1 MPMAAR
7 VTAHGPRRRTAI
19 AATLALTAIV
29 SAPLLETTLAGQSAA
44 APASSGEP
52 IDYDAIYRIKDEAV
66 NRSQVMETLS
76 FLTDVHGPRLTN
88 SPNMRAAAAWA
99 KQRLEG
105 YGLEKVALEP
115 WGPFGRGWVN
125 ERTVATMTAPQ
136 PFPLLAFP
144 KAWTPGTDGAVKG
157 DAVLAVIDKAED
169 LEKWKGKLKGKIVLV
184 SATRAVPAFFETPTR
199 RYDDKGLTDL
209 SKPSLDPSRRGRFGP
224 GGPGG
229 PGFPGQVST
238 DFRKQRMA
246 FFIKEGVLA
255 LVEMSPG
262 DRGDNGA
269 VRVQAPPE
277 GENQRQTT
285 DAPVLPQIVV
295 AGEHY
300 GRLLRLLDKKI
311 PVALEID
318 VKNRFV
324 DTDLNSLN
332 VIAELPGSDKADEI
346 VMIGA
351 HFDSWHSG
359 TGATDN
365 GVSSAVMIE
374 AMRILKASG
383 LKPRRTIRMGLWT
396 GEEQGLLGSRAYVTQ
411 HFADRT
417 DMVLKPEHA
426 QARRL
431 LQHGQRRR
439 RLPRRLPAGQ
449 RGGRADPPG
458 VDAAVR
464 QPRDD
469 RADDPSDRRH
479 RSPVVR
485 RGRPARLPV
494 RPGSTGVRL
503 AHAPHEPGRLRARD
517 PRGSRAERD
526 HHRDVRVSRRDARPA
541 AAAQAA
547 AEAAAGDDTRPAS
560 GDDASADGVG
570 RLAVVR
576 SARFDRHPAW
586 PPGRVSRHPL
596 SGRSRRRWPR
606 VRRAPRGRAAAPRRV

>member
-7 VTAHGPRRRTAI
+7 VTAHGPRRRSAI
-19 AATLALTAIV
+19 AATLVLTAIV

-44 APASSGEP
+44 APASSGES

-157 DAVLAVIDKAED
+157 EAVLAVIDKAED
-169 LEKWKGKLKGKIVLV
+169 LEKWKGKLKGK
-184 SATRAVPAFFETPTR
+184 
-199 RYDDKGLTDL
+199 
-209 SKPSLDPSRRGRFGP
+209 PSLDPSRRGRF
-224 GGPGG
+224 GPGG

-351 HFDSWHSG
+351 HLDSWHSA

-374 AMRILKASG
+374 AMRILKATG

-417 DMVLKPEHA
+417 DMVLKPEHGKLA
-426 QARRL
+426 AYFNMDNGGGAFRGVYLQGNEAVAPILQAWMQPFANLGMTALTIRPTGGTDHQSFDAVGLPGFQFVQDPLEYGARTHHTNL
-431 LQHGQRRR
+431 DVYERAIPEDLVQNAITIATFAYHAAMREQPLPRKPLPKPQPATTPGQR
-439 RLPRRLPAGQ
+439 PATT
-449 RGGRADPPG
+449 PTP
-458 VDAAVR
+458 
-464 QPRDD
+464 
-469 RADDPSDRRH
+469 
-479 RSPVVR
+479 
-485 RGRPARLPV
+485 
-494 RPGSTGVRL
+494 T
-503 AHAPHEPGRLRARD
+503 
-517 PRGSRAERD
+517 
-526 HHRDVRVSRRDARPA
+526 
-541 AAAQAA
+541 
-547 AEAAAGDDTRPAS
+547 AS
-560 GDDASADGVG
+560 GSAQ
-570 RLAVVR
+570 R
-576 SARFDRHPAW
+576 
-586 PPGRVSRHPL
+586 
-596 SGRSRRRWPR
+596 
-606 VRRAPRGRAAAPRRV
+606 

>member
-1 MPMAAR
+1 MAAR
-7 VTAHGPRRRTAI
+7 VIAHGPTRRTAM
-19 AATLALTAIV
+19 AATLALTAVV

-44 APASSGEP
+44 APARSAETV
-52 IDYDAIYRIKDEAV
+52 DYDAIYRIKDEAV

-125 ERTVATMTAPQ
+125 ERTLVMMTAPQ

-144 KAWTPGTDGAVKG
+144 KAWTPGTNGAVKG

-169 LEKWKGKLKGKIVLV
+169 LEKWKGQLKGKIVLV
-184 SATRAVPAFFETPTR
+184 SATRAVPSYFETPTR
-199 RYDDKGLTDL
+199 RYDEKGLTDL
-209 SKPSLDPSRRGRFGP
+209 SKPSLDPSRRGRFGQ
-224 GGPGG
+224 GG
-229 PGFPGQVST
+229 PGFPGQVSA

-269 VRVQAPPE
+269 VRVQAPQE

-324 DTDLNSLN
+324 DTDLNSVN

-374 AMRILKASG
+374 AMRILKATG

-426 QARRL
+426 KLAAYFNMDNGGGAFRGVYLQGNEAVAPILREWMQPFANLGMNTLTIRPTGGTDHQSFDAVGLPGFQFVQDPLEYSARTHHTNLDVYERAIPEDL
-431 LQHGQRRR
+431 VQNAITIATFAYHAAMRDQPLPRKPLPKPQPATTPGQR
-439 RLPRRLPAGQ
+439 PAPTPT
-449 RGGRADPPG
+449 A
-458 VDAAVR
+458 
-464 QPRDD
+464 
-469 RADDPSDRRH
+469 S
-479 RSPVVR
+479 
-485 RGRPARLPV
+485 
-494 RPGSTGVRL
+494 
-503 AHAPHEPGRLRARD
+503 
-517 PRGSRAERD
+517 
-526 HHRDVRVSRRDARPA
+526 
-541 AAAQAA
+541 
-547 AEAAAGDDTRPAS
+547 AS
-560 GDDASADGVG
+560 G
-570 RLAVVR
+570 
-576 SARFDRHPAW
+576 AR
-586 PPGRVSRHPL
+586 
-596 SGRSRRRWPR
+596 
-606 VRRAPRGRAAAPRRV
+606 

>member
-1 MPMAAR
+1 MAAR
-7 VTAHGPRRRTAI
+7 VKAHGPRRRAAI

-44 APASSGEP
+44 APASAGEP
-52 IDYDAIYRIKDEAV
+52 LDYDAIYRIKDEALS
-66 NRSQVMETLS
+66 RSQVMETLS
-76 FLTDVHGPRLTN
+76 YLTDVHGPRLTN

-99 KQRLEG
+99 KQRLES
-105 YGLEKVALEP
+105 YGLANVALEA

-125 ERTVATMTAPQ
+125 ERMVATMTAPQ
-136 PFPLLAFP
+136 SFPLLAFP
-144 KAWTPGTDGAVKG
+144 KAWTPGTDGPVKG
-157 DAVLAVIDKAED
+157 DAVLAIIDKAEAF
-169 LEKWKGKLKGKIVLV
+169 EQWKGKLKGKIVLV
-184 SATRAVPAFFETPTR
+184 SPSREVPAFFASPTR
-199 RYDDKGLTDL
+199 RWEEKALTDL
-209 SKPSLDPSRRGRFGP
+209 TKPPMDPSRRGRFGGP

-229 PGFPGQVST
+229 PGAT
-238 DFRKQRMA
+238 TADFRRQRMA
-246 FFIKEGVLA
+246 FLIKEGALA

-332 VIAELPGSDKADEI
+332 VIAELPGGDKADEV

-383 LKPRRTIRMGLWT
+383 LKPRRTIRVGLWT
-396 GEEQGLLGSRAYVTQ
+396 GEEQGLLGSRAYVKQ
-411 HFADRT
+411 HFADRA

-426 QARRL
+426 KLAAYFNMDNGGGAFRGVY
-431 LQHGQRRR
+431 LQGNEAVSPIFEAWMKPFASLGMSTLTIRPTSGTDHLSFDAVGLPGFQFVQDPLEYGSRTHHTNLDVYERAIPDDLVQNAITIATFAYHAANREQPLPRKPLPKPQPATTPGQR
-439 RLPRRLPAGQ
+439 PATT
-449 RGGRADPPG
+449 PP
-458 VDAAVR
+458 
-464 QPRDD
+464 P
-469 RADDPSDRRH
+469 
-479 RSPVVR
+479 
-485 RGRPARLPV
+485 
-494 RPGSTGVRL
+494 T
-503 AHAPHEPGRLRARD
+503 
-517 PRGSRAERD
+517 
-526 HHRDVRVSRRDARPA
+526 
-541 AAAQAA
+541 
-547 AEAAAGDDTRPAS
+547 AAG
-560 GDDASADGVG
+560 SAQ
-570 RLAVVR
+570 R
-576 SARFDRHPAW
+576 
-586 PPGRVSRHPL
+586 
-596 SGRSRRRWPR
+596 
-606 VRRAPRGRAAAPRRV
+606 

>member
-1 MPMAAR
+1 MAAR

-144 KAWTPGTDGAVKG
+144 KAWTPGTDGPVKG

-184 SATRAVPAFFETPTR
+184 SATRAVPSYFETPTR

-224 GGPGG
+224 GGPGW
-229 PGFPGQVST
+229 PRRQVSA

-332 VIAELPGSDKADEI
+332 VIAELPGSDKADEV

-374 AMRILKASG
+374 AMRILKATG

-426 QARRL
+426 KLAAYFNMDNGGGAFRGVY
-431 LQHGQRRR
+431 LQGNEAVA
-439 RLPRRLPAGQ
+439 PIFA
-449 RGGRADPPG
+449 G

-469 RADDPSDRRH
+469 HADDPSDRRH

-494 RPGSTGVRL
+494 RPGSAGVRL

-517 PRGSRAERD
+517 PRGSGAERD
-526 HHRDVRVSRRDARPA
+526 HDRDLRVSRRDARPA

-547 AEAAAGDDTRPAS
+547 AEAAAGDDARASVRRRRRRRPRPARPS
-560 GDDASADGVG
+560 ASPQH
-570 RLAVVR
+570 
-576 SARFDRHPAW
+576 STEHPVW
-586 PPGRVSRHPL
+586 PPGRVSRHAL

>member
-184 SATRAVPAFFETPTR
+184 SATRAVPSYFETPTR

-209 SKPSLDPSRRGRFGP
+209 SKPSLDPSRRGRFGQ
-224 GGPGG
+224 GG

-332 VIAELPGSDKADEI
+332 VIAELPGTDKADEV

-383 LKPRRTIRMGLWT
+383 LKPRRTIRMALWT

-417 DMVLKPEHA
+417 DMVLKPEHGKLA
-426 QARRL
+426 AYFNMDNGGGAFRGVYLQGNEAVAPILQAWMQPFANLGMTALTIRPTGGTDHQSFDAVGLPGFQFVQDPLEYGARTHHTNL
-431 LQHGQRRR
+431 DVYERAIPEDLVQNAITIATFAYHAAMRDQPLPRKPLPKPQPATTPGQR
-439 RLPRRLPAGQ
+439 PA
-449 RGGRADPPG
+449 
-458 VDAAVR
+458 
-464 QPRDD
+464 
-469 RADDPSDRRH
+469 
-479 RSPVVR
+479 
-485 RGRPARLPV
+485 
-494 RPGSTGVRL
+494 T
-503 AHAPHEPGRLRARD
+503 APTP
-517 PRGSRAERD
+517 
-526 HHRDVRVSRRDARPA
+526 
-541 AAAQAA
+541 
-547 AEAAAGDDTRPAS
+547 TAS
-560 GDDASADGVG
+560 GSAQ
-570 RLAVVR
+570 R
-576 SARFDRHPAW
+576 
-586 PPGRVSRHPL
+586 
-596 SGRSRRRWPR
+596 
-606 VRRAPRGRAAAPRRV
+606 

>member
-1 MPMAAR
+1 MAAR
-7 VTAHGPRRRTAI
+7 VTAHGPRRRTAM

-29 SAPLLETTLAGQSAA
+29 SAPLPETTLTGQSAA

-52 IDYDAIYRIKDEAV
+52 LDYDAIYRIKDEAL

-76 FLTDVHGPRLTN
+76 YLTDVHGPRLTN

-99 KQRLEG
+99 KQRLES
-105 YGLEKVALEP
+105 YGLANVALEA

-125 ERTVATMTAPQ
+125 ERMVAAMTAPQ
-136 PFPLLAFP
+136 SFPLLAFP
-144 KAWTPGTDGAVKG
+144 KAWTPGTDGPVKG
-157 DAVLAVIDKAED
+157 DAVLAIIDKAEEF
-169 LEKWKGKLKGKIVLV
+169 EKWKGKLKGRIVLV
-184 SATRAVPAFFETPTR
+184 SASREVPSFFASPTR
-199 RYDDKGLTDL
+199 RWEEKALTDL
-209 SKPSLDPSRRGRFGP
+209 TKPPMDPSRRGRFGGP

-229 PGFPGQVST
+229 PGAT
-238 DFRKQRMA
+238 TADFRKQRMA
-246 FFIKEGVLA
+246 FLIKEGALA

-277 GENQRQTT
+277 GESQRQTT

-332 VIAELPGSDKADEI
+332 VIAELPGTDKADEI

-351 HFDSWHSG
+351 HFDSWHAG

-374 AMRILKASG
+374 AMRILKAAG

-396 GEEQGLLGSRAYVTQ
+396 GEEQGLLGSRAYVKQ

-426 QARRL
+426 KLAAYFNMDNGGGAFRGVY
-431 LQHGQRRR
+431 LQGNEAVSPIFEAWMKPFANLGMNTLTIRPTSGTDHLAFDAVGLPGFQFVQDPLEYSSRTHHTNLDVYERAIADDLTQNAIIIATWAYHAAMRDQPLPRKPLPKPTPAPGPGQR
-439 RLPRRLPAGQ
+439 PATT
-449 RGGRADPPG
+449 
-458 VDAAVR
+458 
-464 QPRDD
+464 
-469 RADDPSDRRH
+469 
-479 RSPVVR
+479 
-485 RGRPARLPV
+485 PAP
-494 RPGSTGVRL
+494 T
-503 AHAPHEPGRLRARD
+503 
-517 PRGSRAERD
+517 
-526 HHRDVRVSRRDARPA
+526 
-541 AAAQAA
+541 
-547 AEAAAGDDTRPAS
+547 AS
-560 GDDASADGVG
+560 GAS
-570 RLAVVR
+570 R
-576 SARFDRHPAW
+576 
-586 PPGRVSRHPL
+586 
-596 SGRSRRRWPR
+596 
-606 VRRAPRGRAAAPRRV
+606 

>member
-1 MPMAAR
+1 MAAR

-157 DAVLAVIDKAED
+157 EAVLAVIDKAED
-169 LEKWKGKLKGKIVLV
+169 LEKWKGKLKGKIVLL
-184 SATRAVPAFFETPTR
+184 SATRAVPSYFETPTR

-269 VRVQAPPE
+269 VRVQA
-277 GENQRQTT
+277 
-285 DAPVLPQIVV
+285 
-295 AGEHY
+295 
-300 GRLLRLLDKKI
+300 
-311 PVALEID
+311 
-318 VKNRFV
+318 
-324 DTDLNSLN
+324 
-332 VIAELPGSDKADEI
+332 
-346 VMIGA
+346 
-351 HFDSWHSG
+351 
-359 TGATDN
+359 
-365 GVSSAVMIE
+365 
-374 AMRILKASG
+374 
-383 LKPRRTIRMGLWT
+383 
-396 GEEQGLLGSRAYVTQ
+396 
-411 HFADRT
+411 
-417 DMVLKPEHA
+417 
-426 QARRL
+426 
-431 LQHGQRRR
+431 
-439 RLPRRLPAGQ
+439 
-449 RGGRADPPG
+449 
-458 VDAAVR
+458 
-464 QPRDD
+464 
-469 RADDPSDRRH
+469 
-479 RSPVVR
+479 
-485 RGRPARLPV
+485 
-494 RPGSTGVRL
+494 
-503 AHAPHEPGRLRARD
+503 
-517 PRGSRAERD
+517 
-526 HHRDVRVSRRDARPA
+526 
-541 AAAQAA
+541 
-547 AEAAAGDDTRPAS
+547 
-560 GDDASADGVG
+560 
-570 RLAVVR
+570 
-576 SARFDRHPAW
+576 
-586 PPGRVSRHPL
+586 
-596 SGRSRRRWPR
+596 
-606 VRRAPRGRAAAPRRV
+606 

>member
-1 MPMAAR
+1 MATR
-7 VTAHGPRRRTAI
+7 VPANGARRRTAI
-19 AATLALTAIV
+19 AATLALTALV

-44 APASSGEP
+44 APAGAGEK
-52 IDYDAIYRIKDEAV
+52 IDYDAIYKIKDEAV

-76 FLTDVHGPRLTN
+76 YLTDVYGPRLTN

-125 ERTVATMTAPQ
+125 ERTLVQMTAPQ

-144 KAWTPGTDGAVKG
+144 KAWTPGTNGAVKG
-157 DAVLAVIDKAED
+157 DAVLAVIEKAED
-169 LEKWKGKLKGKIVLV
+169 LEKWKGQLKGKIVLV
-184 SATRAVPAFFETPTR
+184 SATRAVPSYFETPTR
-199 RYDDKGLTDL
+199 RYDDKGLADL
-209 SKPSLDPSRRGRFGP
+209 AKPSLDPTRRGRFGP
-224 GGPGG
+224 GGPG
-229 PGFPGQVST
+229 FPGLVSA

-255 LVEMSPG
+255 LVEMSSG
-262 DRGDNGA
+262 ARGDNGA
-269 VRVQAPPE
+269 VIVQAPPE

-300 GRLLRLLDKKI
+300 GRLLRLIDKKV
-311 PVALEID
+311 PVSLEID

-324 DTDLNSLN
+324 DTDLNPVN
-332 VIAELPGSDKADEI
+332 VIAELPGTDKADEV

-411 HFADRT
+411 HFADRA

-426 QARRL
+426 KLAAYFNMDNGGGAFRGVYLQGNEAVAPILKAWMEPFANLGMNTLTIRPTGGTDHQSFDAVGLPGFQFIQDPLEYGARTHHTNLDVYERAIPEDL
-431 LQHGQRRR
+431 VQNAITIATFAYHAAMRDQP
-439 RLPRRLPAGQ
+439 LPRKPLPKPTPTPAPGQ
-449 RGGRADPPG
+449 
-458 VDAAVR
+458 
-464 QPRDD
+464 
-469 RADDPSDRRH
+469 
-479 RSPVVR
+479 
-485 RGRPARLPV
+485 
-494 RPGSTGVRL
+494 
-503 AHAPHEPGRLRARD
+503 AP
-517 PRGSRAERD
+517 
-526 HHRDVRVSRRDARPA
+526 ARPA
-541 AAAQAA
+541 
-547 AEAAAGDDTRPAS
+547 TTPTAS
-560 GDDASADGVG
+560 GA
-570 RLAVVR
+570 
-576 SARFDRHPAW
+576 
-586 PPGRVSRHPL
+586 
-596 SGRSRRRWPR
+596 SGR
-606 VRRAPRGRAAAPRRV
+606 